1 MDLIMLV
8 FGLVLLGAALE
19 FIKTRF
25 AIDAT
30 VLWVIRA
37 VIIIAMILLLVR
49 LFGKYIP
56 NVM

>member
-1 MDLIMLV
+1 MLV
-8 FGLVLLGAALE
+8 FGLVLIGFALE
-19 FIKTRF
+19 FIKSRV

-37 VIIIAMILLLVR
+37 IIIIVMVLLLFR